1 MGFMNSI
8 KTFMGGKKKGSKSR
22 RKHGGAELSTGS
34 TLGYQNVNSNSL
46 IGGAN
51 APPILSNLLQANTGI
66 TGQTGGSNA
75 PPPNITE
82 LLKGLQGGDLF
93 QGSSPLEYEGGH
105 KSRSRQ
111 RKSRQ
116 RKSRQS
122 KSRQSRSRQSRSRQS
137 RSRQSRSRR
146 GGAFASAAAEYSPS
160 YPGYEANVLQPGQGP
175 LTTGMISDAGSG
187 MIGGRRHRR
196 RKCSRRRHRS

>member
-116 RKSRQS
+116 S
-122 KSRQSRSRQSRSRQS
+122 KSRQSRSRQRK
-137 RSRQSRSRR
+137 SRQSRSRR

>member
-116 RKSRQS
+116 
-122 KSRQSRSRQSRSRQS
+122 
-137 RSRQSRSRR
+137 SRSRR

-196 RKCSRRRHRS
+196 RKCSIRRHRS